1 MTHKHEWDTT
11 SEGDTLTKTCPCG
24 SQATLTLTLV
34 GISRQDAP
42 VQKDALDRLH
52 DSLERLVCTSAHV
65 EWREEP

>member
-11 SEGDTLTKTCPCG
+11 SEGNTLTKTCPCG

-34 GISRQDAP
+34 GIAP
-42 VQKDALDRLH
+42 VHDDPLDRLH